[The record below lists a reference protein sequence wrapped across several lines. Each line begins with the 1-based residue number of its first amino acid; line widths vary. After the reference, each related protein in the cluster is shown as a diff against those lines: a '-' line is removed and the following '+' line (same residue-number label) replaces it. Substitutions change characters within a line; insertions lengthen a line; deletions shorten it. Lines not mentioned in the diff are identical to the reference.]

1 MSRKVLCVDDDPN
14 VLRAYSR
21 TLRNK
26 FELDTAT
33 GGEEALRLTREKG
46 PYAVVVSDMRMPGM
60 DGVELLCRIRELSP
74 NTVRMM
80 LTGNADQQ
88 TAIDAVNE
96 GQIFRFI
103 TKPCPPEVLAQVIE
117 TGIEQYRLITAERE
131 LLSKTLARAIRV
143 LTEILTIAAP
153 EAFGRATRAREL
165 VRQLCEIL
173 AVNPSWPF
181 EIATMLAPI
190 GCLAV
195 PQEILKKSI
204 SGRPLKEQETM
215 LLDSHPRI
223 ARELLSKIPRM
234 EVIAEIVAYQGKL
247 FNGQGYPPDWT
258 AGEDIPLGSR
268 IIKLVFDWDDLVQ
281 AGLSS
286 DLALAEIA
294 DRRGWYDPQVVATLR
309 KILDIQEEYIVR
321 EVRVSDLVDG
331 WILADNIHSVHG
343 TLLCSKGQPITPPIR
358 LRLRNYA
365 VNVGIGRP
373 IRVFVP
379 LSQAPQQMEA

>member
-268 IIKLVFDWDDLVQ
+268 IIKLAFDWDDLVQ